1 LFLEG
6 KLQINITSRLTIV
19 DYVASL
25 TDIREFIHNDRIA
38 VDDAVADFRVVV
50 HNRNLEDTPISD
62 AITVH
67 VKGKLLIK
75 VRCFALDSCEWSIAF
90 SRESSHYVGD
100 RLHQRE
106 QLVSPSAPMML
117 SLRLPKRLYD

>member
-75 VRCFALDSCEWSIAF
+75 VRCFALDSFRAIVVSGQ
-90 SRESSHYVGD
+90 SHFHV
-100 RLHQRE
+100 R
-106 QLVSPSAPMML
+106 APTML
-117 SLRLPKRLYD
+117 EIGFTNANS